1 MSRQTRSRAIAAAR
15 KKKKEANKPDYKTR
29 SAWVGSGPTIKDKT
43 LKKQYSYDGGKTWS
57 TSKDRPKRTVKKGMS
72 NIPAKEGKQN
82 NPDFGKESEINKNKL
97 KEKTSKK
104 NGSSSSSS
112 EIESDANYAKEN
124 KDFND
129 ATSGARTKRL
139 AKDKAAKATSD
150 KEWLQKTRNSPA
162 ARAGIGDKQRLAAR
176 ERHQKFKAD
185 RAKAKA
191 DRKAGVKKKRKLKI
205 TTWRDVE

>member
-1 MSRQTRSRAIAAAR
+1 MAHRTKPKGKGAIR
-15 KKKKEANKPDYKTR
+15 KWNREHKSGAKPLTDKDKNDIRKESETAKLPKKFKLAGESNLSKEEFNKKYGVNK
-29 SAWVGSGPTIKDKT
+29 KT
-43 LKKQYSYDGGKTWS
+43 LKK
-57 TSKDRPKRTVKKGMS
+57 
-72 NIPAKEGKQN
+72 N
-82 NPDFGKESEINKNKL
+82 
-97 KEKTSKK
+97 TSKK
-104 NGSSSSSS
+104 KGSSSSSS

-124 KDFND
+124 RDFND
-129 ATSGARTKRL
+129 ATSGARKKRL
-139 AKDKAAKATSD
+139 TKEKAAADKAAKAKSD
-150 KEWLQKTRNSPA
+150 KEWLQKTSRSPA

>member
-82 NPDFGKESEINKNKL
+82 NPDFGKKVHHQTPTPQKPSPTWGVN
-97 KEKTSKK
+97 KEKAKITKK
-104 NGSSSSSS
+104 EGG
-112 EIESDANYAKEN
+112 EK
-124 KDFND
+124 
-129 ATSGARTKRL
+129 
-139 AKDKAAKATSD
+139 KADKATSD

-205 TTWRDVE
+205 TKWSDLE

>member
-1 MSRQTRSRAIAAAR
+1 MSRQKRSRSIAAAR

-97 KEKTSKK
+97 KKKTVKPNLVQTPSPTWGVKKKKEETIAKKETSKETPKKKITARDRMRARNEEIHGKSMQGLIDK
-104 NGSSSSSS
+104 NK
-112 EIESDANYAKEN
+112 A
-124 KDFND
+124 FQ
-129 ATSGARTKRL
+129 
-139 AKDKAAKATSD
+139 AAKKKKGGMD
-150 KEWLQKTRNSPA
+150 E
-162 ARAGIGDKQRLAAR
+162 
-176 ERHQKFKAD
+176 F
-185 RAKAKA
+185 AKKYPKSQTA
-191 DRKAGVKKKRKLKI
+191 KKRKLKI
-205 TTWRDVE
+205 ATWRDVE